1 MKKIILAI
9 LGLVAVGFIYKY
21 YAQAPQTLEKEAS
34 QTSEEVAVGGLSF
47 EKPKKSA
54 HYESNT
60 PPHGAILAASPL
72 NVVIDFNFDLTPPS
86 SITIEKDGQE
96 YGVGE
101 TKIDPS
107 ALALR
112 RDLASEMPDGLY
124 KVSYSA
130 CWSDTS
136 CHDGYFQFAID
147 RNERDGFTD
156 LRNQKEVDVR
166 LSQIKFSPSKILISP
181 GTKVTWINDDPVTH
195 TVNTDSHPA
204 HTYYLAQNSR
214 KLNKGDSYSAVFDK
228 PGIYPYHCSPHAE
241 SMQGQVVVTETD

>member
-1 MKKIILAI
+1 MLVI
-9 LGLVAVGFIYKY
+9 GLFYNY
-21 YAQAPQTLEKEAS
+21 YQPNDSLTPQ
-34 QTSEEVAVGGLSF
+34 EEVKDVPESSKF

-60 PPHGAILAASPL
+60 PAHSAILAAAPL

-86 SITIEKDGQE
+86 SIKIEKDGTD

-112 RDLASEMPDGLY
+112 RDFSSEAPDGLY

-136 CHDGYFQFAID
+136 CHDGYFQFTID
-147 RNERDGFTD
+147 RKAKVGFSD
-156 LRNQKEVDVR
+156 LKNQKEVTIK
-166 LSQIKFSPSKILISP
+166 LSQIKFNPFKVLVSP
-181 GTKVTWINDDPVTH
+181 GTKVTWVNDDAVTH

-204 HTYYLAQNSR
+204 HTYYLPQNSR
-214 KLNKGDSYSAVFDK
+214 KLEKDDSYSVVFDK
-228 PGIYPYHCSPHAE
+228 PGIYPYHCSPHAAT
-241 SMQGQVVVTETD
+241 MQGQIVVE